1 MMKNFS
7 ILVLVFLSFTS
18 FSQQNKVI
26 IISNK
31 YEFQKEKNTYNIN
44 TMLKAILIS
53 NSYQVFFDD
62 EELPI
67 EIAQNK
73 CNALTGVLIDNSN
86 LFVRKIKFQIKDCQ
100 NNLLFETAEVKTRE
114 KDIQNAY
121 IETIGLLSPEL
132 KKYKPVVTNAK
143 EVVLETKSTEVE
155 SVMSTEKPLVS
166 EFKTFLNCSFE
177 KSFDDSRDFE
187 IVGTEQNVLL
197 FLQRTKTPNVFIA
210 YKEGVNGIF
219 TKTDKKGI
227 FEYYIDGKYMV
238 EEYLF

>member
-1 MMKNFS
+1 MKNFS
-7 ILVLVFLSFTS
+7 IFVLFLLSIYSFA
-18 FSQQNKVI
+18 QQNKVI

-44 TMLKAILIS
+44 TMLKAILVS
-53 NSYQVFFDD
+53 NNYQVFFED
-62 EELPI
+62 EVLPV
-67 EIAQNK
+67 EIAQNRCK
-73 CNALTGVLIDNSN
+73 ALAGVLVDNSN
-86 LFVRKIKFQIKDCQ
+86 MFLTKMKFQIKDCQ

-132 KKYKPVVTNAK
+132 KKYKPVVTNPK

-219 TKTDKKGI
+219 TKIDKKGI

-238 EEYLF
+238 EEYFF

>member
-1 MMKNFS
+1 VKSIDSIKICLFYIKNFS

-18 FSQQNKVI
+18 FAQQNKVI

-62 EELPI
+62 EELPV

-86 LFVRKIKFQIKDCQ
+86 LLVRKIKFQIRDCQ

-121 IETIGLLSPEL
+121 IEIIKMLSPEL
-132 KKYKPVVTNAK
+132 KKYDTTIIQEK
-143 EVVLETKSTEVE
+143 EVVATPEIDERLKISDQSFTLDTLDVHNIEEPKLDLLPDLLIDDIEVLE
-155 SVMSTEKPLVS
+155 
-166 EFKTFLNCSFE
+166 
-177 KSFDDSRDFE
+177 
-187 IVGTEQNVLL
+187 
-197 FLQRTKTPNVFIA
+197 
-210 YKEGVNGIF
+210 
-219 TKTDKKGI
+219 
-227 FEYYIDGKYMV
+227 
-238 EEYLF
+238 

>member
-18 FSQQNKVI
+18 FAQQNKVI

-62 EELPI
+62 EELPV

-86 LFVRKIKFQIKDCQ
+86 LLVRKIKFQIRDCQ

-121 IETIGLLSPEL
+121 IEIIKMLSPEL
-132 KKYKPVVTNAK
+132 KKYDTTIIQEK
-143 EVVLETKSTEVE
+143 EVVATPEIDERLKI
-155 SVMSTEKPLVS
+155 S
-166 EFKTFLNCSFE
+166 EFKTFLNCKME
-177 KSFDDSRDFE
+177 EIFDGFHVTEVRDSNNF
-187 IVGTEQNVLL
+187 VLL
-197 FLQRTKTPNVFIA
+197 SMQKTKNPNVFIA
-210 YKEGVNGIF
+210 SRDNEIGIF
-219 TKTDKKGI
+219 TKTGNKGV
-227 FEYYIDGKYMV
+227 FEYYIGDKYMV

>member
-1 MMKNFS
+1 MKNFS
-7 ILVLVFLSFTS
+7 IFVLFLFSIQSFA
-18 FSQQNKVI
+18 QQNKVI

-44 TMLKAILIS
+44 TMLKAILVS
-53 NSYQVFFDD
+53 NNYQVFFED
-62 EELPI
+62 EVLPV
-67 EIAQNK
+67 EIAQNRCK
-73 CNALTGVLIDNSN
+73 ALAGVLVDNSN
-86 LFVRKIKFQIKDCQ
+86 MFLTKMKFQIKDCQ

-132 KKYKPVVTNAK
+132 KKYKPVVTNPK

-219 TKTDKKGI
+219 TKIDKKGI

-238 EEYLF
+238 EEYFF

>member
-1 MMKNFS
+1 MKNFS
-7 ILVLVFLSFTS
+7 IFVLFLFSIQSFA
-18 FSQQNKVI
+18 QQNKVI

-44 TMLKAILIS
+44 TMLKAILVS
-53 NSYQVFFDD
+53 NNYQVFFED
-62 EELPI
+62 EVLPV
-67 EIAQNK
+67 EIAQNRCK
-73 CNALTGVLIDNSN
+73 ALAGVLVDNSN
-86 LFVRKIKFQIKDCQ
+86 MFLTKMKFQIKDCQ

-132 KKYKPVVTNAK
+132 KKYNVTAIQNK
-143 EVVLETKSTEVE
+143 EVVVETKSTEVE
-155 SVMSTEKPLVS
+155 SVVSTEKPLVS

-187 IVGTEQNVLL
+187 IGGTEQDVLL

-210 YKEGVNGIF
+210 YKEGANGIF
-219 TKTDKKGI
+219 TKTDKKGV
-227 FEYYIDGKYMV
+227 FEYYVDGKYMV